1 MTSINLPL
9 LLEAEQLAQYL
20 SQEKFDDKLLIL
32 DVCTAENYAKHH
44 IPSALH
50 IAPQSLQAGI
60 PPVPGKLPSHAQLE
74 SLFSRVGLS
83 SDKHVIVYD
92 DEGGGWAGRL
102 IWTLDVIGH
111 KNYSYL
117 NGGLHA
123 WLNEGHPCE
132 TGENKG
138 SSSDYKVTLDTKPI
152 ATIDDIL
159 SKLESDDFAVW
170 DARSA
175 EEFNGEKIL
184 AKRAGHIPGAV
195 NIDWLELMDRERNM
209 RLVDLDNLQQK
220 LDNMGLSKNKEIVTH
235 CQTHHRSGLTYLTMK
250 ILGYPN
256 IKGYDG
262 SWSEWGNR
270 EDTPIEQGAK

>member
-1 MTSINLPL
+1 MISIDLPL
-9 LLEAEQLAQYL
+9 LLEAEQLAEYL
-20 SQEKFDDKLLIL
+20 TQGEIDDNFLIL
-32 DVCTAENYAKHH
+32 DVCTPENYAKHH
-44 IPSALH
+44 IPTAVH
-50 IAPQSLQAGI
+50 IAPQALQAGT
-60 PPVPGKLPSHAQLE
+60 PPVPGKLPSTAQLE

-83 SDKHVIVYD
+83 ANKHVIVYD

-102 IWTLDVIGH
+102 IWTLDVMGH

-123 WLNEGHPCE
+123 WLNEDHPCE
-132 TGENKG
+132 TKENKG
-138 SSSDYKVTLDTKPI
+138 NITDYRVTLNAKPI
-152 ATIDDIL
+152 AEIDDIL
-159 SKLESDDFAVW
+159 SKLGSSDFAVW

-175 EEFNGEKIL
+175 EEFDGRKIL
-184 AKRAGHIPGAV
+184 AERAGHIPGA
-195 NIDWLELMDRERNM
+195 IHFDWLDLMDRERNM
-209 RLVDLDNLQQK
+209 RLVDLEELQRK
-220 LDNMGLSKNKEIVTH
+220 LDEMGLSKTKEIVTH

-270 EDTPIEQGAK
+270 EDTPIEQGAT